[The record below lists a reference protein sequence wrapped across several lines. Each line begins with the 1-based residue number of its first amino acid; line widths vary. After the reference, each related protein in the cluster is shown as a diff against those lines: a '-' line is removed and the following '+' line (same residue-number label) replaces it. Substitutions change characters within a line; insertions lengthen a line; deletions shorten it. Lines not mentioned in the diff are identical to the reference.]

1 MERITNAGAS
11 RALLTPSAEG
21 WLLHWGDDPPQ
32 AMATLVEAAAVLPAG
47 LPVNLA
53 LPCQMLVLERFTLP
67 ATERDELAGMVRLQ
81 SEKSLPFPI
90 EDVSIDFV
98 HAATG
103 AQESTVLAISAPHAA
118 LDALCQPLRERGIAL
133 QRLTPFVLH
142 VAAACP
148 VEETVL
154 VIYEEQGELVVAI
167 AESGHL
173 SWTHVLGATDV
184 DRLAAAL
191 PQLLLPAMMEGVS
204 TTFSRVYL
212 ARDSWSLEPALRDFF
227 GLSVDPLPSAAAT
240 LDAPINLAP
249 PSWQAQEE
257 QARRAK
263 NRRQQLLIVAALYL
277 LAAAGAIFYLA
288 VLERNARSLEAQFA
302 AVRPK
307 LELIQTRKAR
317 SNALA
322 AAIDPSRYT
331 VELLFLLLRGL
342 PTDEV
347 RITEFDQ
354 TLDGWRIVGEA
365 PSANLAIDYV
375 ARIKEDKDLSAYQV
389 NAPPPQLLPN
399 EHAQFT
405 LFGKR

>member
-11 RALLTPSAEG
+11 PALLTPSAEG
-21 WLLHWGDDPPQ
+21 WLLHWGDDPAQ
-32 AMATLVEAAAVLPAG
+32 SVASLAEAAAILPAG

-53 LPCQMLVLERFTLP
+53 LPSQMLVIERLTLP
-67 ATERDELAGMVRLQ
+67 ATERNELAGMVRLQ

-90 EDVSIDFV
+90 EDVAIDFV
-98 HAATG
+98 NVAT
-103 AQESTVLAISAPHAA
+103 AEQESTVLAISAPNGA
-118 LDALCQPLRERGIAL
+118 LETLCQPLRERAIAVE
-133 QRLTPFVLH
+133 RLTPFVLH

-148 VEETVL
+148 VDEAVL
-154 VIYEEQGELVVAI
+154 AIYEEQGELVVAI
-167 AESGHL
+167 VEAGRL
-173 SWTHVLGATDV
+173 NWTHALGATDV
-184 DRLAAAL
+184 ERFASGL

-204 TTFSRVYL
+204 TTFSSICL
-212 ARDSWSLEPALRDFF
+212 ARDCWSLEPVLRDFF
-227 GLSVDPLPSAAAT
+227 EVPVDPLPPAAVPLA
-240 LDAPINLAP
+240 APINLVPA
-249 PSWQAQEE
+249 SWRAQED
-257 QARRAK
+257 QVRRAK
-263 NRRQQLLIVAALYL
+263 NRRQQLLIVAAVYL
-277 LAAAGAIFYLA
+277 LAAASAIFYLA
-288 VLERNARSLEAQFA
+288 ILERKARHLDAQFA

-307 LELIQTRKAR
+307 LELIQTRTTR

-322 AAIDPSRYT
+322 AAIDPNRYT

-354 TLDGWRIVGEA
+354 TPDGWRIVGEA

-375 ARIKEDKDLSAYQV
+375 ARIKEDKDLSIYQI